1 MQLPDIKQA
10 QKERLSHIDFRVC
23 YLGTIGRGDLISRF
37 GIKPAA
43 ATRDITLYSELAPK
57 NLTYDTKA
65 KAYVRSENFK
75 PLFEYSLPQVFA
87 ALSQGFG
94 KNIVVGNQ
102 PMISCE
108 IPARLINPRLSVLSF
123 VTRAIHQKK
132 FIKMQYRSNTSGLT
146 DKEILPFAL
155 VDTGLRWH
163 VRAYDRTE
171 GKERFADFV
180 LTRIDSPELVTTEI
194 LPHEVPDLDGQWNR
208 MIELEMVPHPSRSYP
223 ETIAMDYDMK
233 DGVLRAS
240 VRAAVVGYFLRRWNV
255 DCSAN
260 HSLKG
265 DEYHLWLRNGNQL
278 KEAGN
283 AVIAPGFKE

>member
-10 QKERLSHIDFRVC
+10 QKERLSHIDFRAC
-23 YLGTIGRGDLISRF
+23 FLGSVGRNDLINRF

-43 ATRDITLYSELAPK
+43 ATRDITLYSKLAPK
-57 NLTYDTKA
+57 NLAYDTKA
-65 KAYVRSENFK
+65 KAYVRSENFE
-75 PLFEYSLPQVFA
+75 PLFEYTLPQVFA

-94 KNIVVGNQ
+94 KNIVAGNH

-108 IPARLINPRLSVLSF
+108 IPARLINPRLSILSS
-123 VTRAIHQKK
+123 VTRAIYQKK
-132 FIKMQYRSNTSGLT
+132 LIKMQYRSNTSGLT

-171 GKERFADFV
+171 GKKRFSDFV
-180 LTRIDSPELVTTEI
+180 LTRIDSPELETTEI
-194 LPHEVPDLDGQWNR
+194 LSREMPESDDQWSR
-208 MIELEMVPHPSRSYP
+208 MVELEMVPHPARPYP
-223 ETIAMDYDMK
+223 DTIAMDYDMK
-233 DGVLRAS
+233 GGVLKAS

-255 DCSAN
+255 DCSDD
-260 HSLKG
+260 HGLEG
-265 DEYHLWLRNGNQL
+265 DEYHLWLRNGDQL
-278 KEAGN
+278 KGAGN